1 MKVITIA
8 NQKGGVS
15 KTTTAQMVGTG
26 LTKKGYKVL
35 LIDADPQRNLTYT
48 LDAINTPNG
57 LIDIFSGN
65 QPIQECIY
73 KTKQEI
79 DLIPSS
85 VSLIGA
91 DKQFIDTGREYIL
104 KSELDKIK
112 NDYDFIIIDTP
123 PTLGILTI
131 NALTTTDYVII
142 PMQADI
148 FSIQGLTQL
157 NKQIQVVKKYT
168 NPNIK
173 IGGVVLT
180 KFSNRTIL
188 NRKLI
193 NTIKNGVKEIDTK
206 LYKTTIRESVAI
218 RESQTLKNNIFNTHP
233 KSKVADDYNDFIE
246 EILEDIK

>member
-15 KTTTAQMVGTG
+15 KTTTAQMLGTG

-73 KTKQEI
+73 KTKQEV

-85 VSLIGA
+85 VALIGA

-104 KSELDKIK
+104 KS
-112 NDYDFIIIDTP
+112 
-123 PTLGILTI
+123 
-131 NALTTTDYVII
+131 
-142 PMQADI
+142 
-148 FSIQGLTQL
+148 
-157 NKQIQVVKKYT
+157 
-168 NPNIK
+168 
-173 IGGVVLT
+173 
-180 KFSNRTIL
+180 
-188 NRKLI
+188 
-193 NTIKNGVKEIDTK
+193 
-206 LYKTTIRESVAI
+206 
-218 RESQTLKNNIFNTHP
+218 
-233 KSKVADDYNDFIE
+233 
-246 EILEDIK
+246 